1 MPMTPR
7 NRSIIV
13 LTALLIA
20 PALLAAQTPPK
31 LPTGLTLGGGKV
43 TPMAVVPKVGPI
55 TTKTWS
61 DSGCVWSSDGAWLI
75 IPTGKGTW
83 RRVNTVTG
91 KHEVLPLAAGAK
103 HALST
108 PFRRDGDQLFYRL
121 YVRPTMKRLWLS
133 IPQTGGEPK
142 LLATLDPM
150 TSGRGVLDVRI
161 GKSGVYFLIGQQTL
175 RPSPRQTLSIVPANP
190 TDPGGGTLPALPL
203 GMRVVGV
210 SEDWSHLALASIYGR
225 GLQRVSIVKTTGEAV
240 TLLPSV
246 LGGLCYPAFSPDNRY
261 VAVSNVKIPAKGAAA
276 GDKKVDAVVAI
287 DLTNPRKIQILHRG
301 ADYYSKPAFSPDGG
315 YVAVN
320 ATYHVRRGGTVVD
333 HKSRILILRVKR
345 TAVATTQ
352 PATPAT
358 GGVRYDFTDPLRV
371 LSVTARL
378 ANGSESSSWTADGKF
393 LVHGGPGLL
402 KFDTATGMMTTLITT
417 DPDPVGGKPA
427 GKINYWPKVVGD
439 RVVYL
444 PGSGVLV
451 GGVIRTFYLSVP
463 LTGGKPTPWFDHKIG
478 WAIDHIRPGAAGV
491 LIRKW
496 DGIPYGQPHVWH
508 TTDAAAPDI
517 AKLARK
523 GPLPILATFK
533 TISADRSRVVMSK
546 RITRTQTEWTVYDV
560 SGKLVATFPAAK
572 PIRSVALSPDGKYAA
587 AVMGVYGRPQKL
599 VVIPLADPT
608 KEYPLA
614 KDDAECSPPSWSPD
628 GTRIAVIREY
638 NQGVS
643 FGRKRTMRKLEIY
656 KVGTPPA
663 PPTPKPKP

>member
-1 MPMTPR
+1 MTLR
-7 NRSIIV
+7 NRPILM
-13 LTALLIA
+13 LTVLLIA

-31 LPTGLTLGGGKV
+31 LPTGLTIGGGKL
-43 TPMAVVPKVGPI
+43 TPMTVVPKVGPI
-55 TTKTWS
+55 TTETWS
-61 DSGCVWSSDGAWLI
+61 DGGGVWSSDGEWLI
-75 IPTGKGTW
+75 IPADKGTW

-91 KHEVLPLAAGAK
+91 KHDSLSAK

-108 PFRRDGDQLFYRL
+108 PFRRDGNQLFYRL
-121 YVRPTMKRLWLS
+121 YVRRPTMKEQWLS
-133 IPQTGGEPK
+133 IPQTGGDPK

-150 TSGRGVLDVRI
+150 TAGRGVLDVRI

-190 TDPGGGTLPALPL
+190 ASPGGGTLPALPL
-203 GMRVVGV
+203 EMRVVAV
-210 SEDWSHLALASIYGR
+210 SEDWSHLALASMYGR

-261 VAVSNVKIPAKGAAA
+261 VAVGNVKVPAKGTAA
-276 GDKKVDAVVAI
+276 GDKKVDAVVAV
-287 DLTNPRKIQILHRG
+287 DLTNSRKIKILHRG
-301 ADYYSKPAFSPDGG
+301 ADYYSKPSFSPDGG

-320 ATYHVRRGGTVVD
+320 ATYHVRKGGTVVD
-333 HKSRILILRVKR
+333 HKSRMLILRVKR
-345 TAVATTQ
+345 TAAVAATP

-378 ANGSESSSWTADGKF
+378 ANSSESSSWTADGKF

-417 DPDPVGGKPA
+417 DPDPVGGKPV

-439 RVVYL
+439 RVVYI
-444 PGSGVLV
+444 PNSGLLV

-463 LTGGKPTPWFDHKIG
+463 LTGGKPTPWLDHKIG
-478 WAIDHIRPGAAGV
+478 WAIDHIRPGTAGV

-496 DGIPYGQPHVWH
+496 DQPYGRPHVWH
-508 TTDAAAPDI
+508 TTDAAAPSM
-517 AKLARK
+517 AKLTRK
-523 GPLPILATFK
+523 GPLPILGQFK

-546 RITRTQTEWTVYDV
+546 RTASNQYEWTAYEV
-560 SGKLVATFPAAK
+560 SGKLVATFPATRQ
-572 PIRSVALSPDGKYAA
+572 IRSMALSPDGKYAA
-587 AVMGVYGRPQKL
+587 AVKGVYGRPQKL

-656 KVGTPPA
+656 KIGTPPA
-663 PPTPKPKP
+663 PPTPKPVK